1 MANIDRKE
9 VLKAL
14 ALDFDQYDYYGTGLV
29 YRVDKKAGKTE
40 VFKDNGWVKT
50 SFDVAGKASD
60 IFEGSDIDVFLEGD
74 EDYMVE
80 MAMDEEEE
88 DEE

>member
-1 MANIDRKE
+1 MTNISKNE

-29 YRVDKKAGKTE
+29 YRVDKSGKTE
-40 VFKDNGWVKT
+40 VFKDGGWVKT

-60 IFEGSDIDVFLEGD
+60 VFEGADIDVFLEGD

-80 MAMDEEEE
+80 MAMDEEED